1 MKKVLIITCALSLIV
16 YQSIAQS
23 KCSNFYP
30 SEAGASRTLTLY
42 DKDDVEQG
50 SVTYTVK
57 EVIGDQMIYSV
68 TMARGGATMM
78 NNEYPMTCN
87 NDGVSIDFNSL
98 GGTMA
103 ASMRPDNA
111 TITGTDIYLPNR
123 LEVNQV
129 LDDAEMV
136 ISNSMD
142 VGGRTVNTS
151 MTMRMYNRKV
161 TALEDINTPAGEFP
175 KSYKLEY
182 YTEMSNTTPAMMGG
196 GTTSNVLFQ
205 MKTEQWLYP
214 NVGVVMTKEYMED
227 IVGGTKLWVLQSWGQ
242 LTDKN

>member
-1 MKKVLIITCALSLIV
+1 MKSLTIFFCSLVLFFHNSN
-16 YQSIAQS
+16 AQS
-23 KCSNFYP
+23 KCSKFYP

-68 TMARGGATMM
+68 AMARGGATMM

-87 NDGVSIDFNSL
+87 DDGVSIDFNSL
-98 GGTMA
+98 GGAMA

-129 LDDAEMV
+129 LGDAEMV

-142 VGGRTVNTS
+142 VGGRTVNTT

-175 KSYKLEY
+175 ESYKLEY
-182 YTEMSNTTPAMMGG
+182 YTEMSNTTPALMGG
-196 GTTSNVLFQ
+196 GTTSNVLFK

-214 NVGVVMTKEYMED
+214 NVGVVMTKDYMEE
-227 IVGGTKLWVLQSWGQ
+227 IVGGTKMWVLQSWGQ
-242 LTDKN
+242 LTAKN